1 MRRRP
6 DIATNRAGIDE
17 SRGLTFRLPLFCAPA
32 LIAPIRRSL
41 ARRCDQSSL
50 RSASNMHL
58 TMSGRVPTRGPAVGP
73 VGAMRNS
80 DVMIWPAMTDDN
92 PSTAPSADPA
102 DARTAD
108 ARSADGGSSLIELMA
123 AILLG
128 VAGVLTAYAAFNG
141 ALAGGDALKG
151 YTASSRTTA
160 DANGEYSDYSQ
171 TFSSDQAVFLQYQ
184 ILVEQGL
191 DDTAAVVKS
200 DIMSVELEVAT
211 DAWLA
216 LPEGEGPI
224 NPLATD
230 EYVIA
235 SFDNANALFE
245 QADQEFADAQRID
258 DQGDKFDLASVFL
271 AVSLFFAGIAALFKV
286 RRIRIA
292 MLGASGMLIVPG
304 LLAIGQGKGWI

>member
-1 MRRRP
+1 
-6 DIATNRAGIDE
+6 
-17 SRGLTFRLPLFCAPA
+17 
-32 LIAPIRRSL
+32 
-41 ARRCDQSSL
+41 
-50 RSASNMHL
+50 
-58 TMSGRVPTRGPAVGP
+58 
-73 VGAMRNS
+73 MRNS

-102 DARTAD
+102 DALTAD
-108 ARSADGGSSLIELMA
+108 APSADGGTNLIELMA

-292 MLGASGMLIVPG
+292 MLGASGLLIVPG